1 MSTPR
6 IRLPASARAGET
18 VEIRTL
24 LDHPMETGLRQ
35 GDGGRPI
42 PRDMLRRFEARANGE
57 VVFAADFA
65 NGTAANP
72 TLSFFLRVER
82 TTALTFVWEREAG
95 LPIRAEGTIRVA

>member
-6 IRLPASARAGET
+6 IRLPSSAHAGET

-35 GDGGRPI
+35 GDGGRVL
-42 PRDMLRRFEARANGE
+42 PRDMLKRFEVLANGE

-72 TLSFFLRVER
+72 TLSFFLKVER
-82 TTALTFVWEREAG
+82 TTMLTFVWEREAG
-95 LPIRAEGTIRVA
+95 PPIRAEGTIRVA